1 MESCI
6 ACFVP
11 SVKLI
16 EVGEEIMKSKTTL
29 TIAGLIGL
37 VFSLVMFI
45 APEFVTREQFPN
57 AEGQGFIDLV
67 TLRYAIASL
76 IMALVI
82 ITYHLR
88 NIEGRTFQA
97 HVMRGYTLAF
107 SVVCITTIVLQ
118 ILGKISAVP
127 PIVGTGIVAI
137 LSFLSWRNLAKDPDQ
152 N

>member
-1 MESCI
+1 
-6 ACFVP
+6 
-11 SVKLI
+11 
-16 EVGEEIMKSKTTL
+16 MKPKTTL
-29 TIAGLIGL
+29 TITGLIGL
-37 VFSLVMFI
+37 VFSLVMFV
-45 APEFVTREQFPN
+45 APEFVTSEQFPN

-67 TLRYAIASL
+67 TVRYAIASL

-88 NIEGRTFQA
+88 NIEGKAFQA
-97 HVMRGYTLAF
+97 HVMRGYSLAF
-107 SVVCITTIVLQ
+107 SVVCITTLILQ

-137 LSFLSWRNLAKDPDQ
+137 LSFLSWRSLGKNSDQ

>member
-1 MESCI
+1 
-6 ACFVP
+6 
-11 SVKLI
+11 
-16 EVGEEIMKSKTTL
+16 MKPKNTL
-29 TIAGLIGL
+29 TITGLIGL
-37 VFSLVMFI
+37 VFSLVMFV

-57 AEGQGFIDLV
+57 AEGQGFTDLV
-67 TLRYAIASL
+67 TVRYAIASL

-88 NIEGRTFQA
+88 NIEGQAFQA

-107 SVVCITTIVLQ
+107 SVVCITTLILQ

-137 LSFLSWRNLAKDPDQ
+137 LSFFSWRSLVKDSNQ

>member
-1 MESCI
+1 
-6 ACFVP
+6 
-11 SVKLI
+11 
-16 EVGEEIMKSKTTL
+16 MKPKTTL
-29 TIAGLIGL
+29 TVTGSIGL
-37 VFSLVMFI
+37 VFSLVMFV

-57 AEGQGFIDLV
+57 AEGQGFADLV
-67 TLRYAIASL
+67 TVRYAIASL
-76 IMALVI
+76 ILALVI

-88 NIEGRTFQA
+88 NVEGRAFQA

-107 SVVCITTIVLQ
+107 SVVCITTLILQ

-137 LSFLSWRNLAKDPDQ
+137 LSFFSWRSLAKEPDQ